1 MKKILLLVVAAVLG
15 FASCTKDLE
24 NRVSKLED
32 SVESIQQKLDAQNI
46 KIALGID
53 VSHSDYTQNIESFV
67 TSAQDYLD
75 QYYLTTNIAIEI
87 MVKP

>member
-32 SVESIQQKLDAQNI
+32 SV
-46 KIALGID
+46 
-53 VSHSDYTQNIESFV
+53 
-67 TSAQDYLD
+67 
-75 QYYLTTNIAIEI
+75 
-87 MVKP
+87 